1 MYAGINEILNA
12 YPLYPNDVII
22 DSIEQENAKKTSG
35 YATRMLESYPD
46 HAGLLYLRAITS
58 IKSRSYHNADIVADI
73 VKAYENSEKYKIPN
87 NVSTEFLVKTMNL
100 TFNSSCELFK
110 LLWDKFGGKSVHGI
124 VEKVMELNED
134 DISEHFKDYLL
145 LHVATQS
152 LRKMIG
158 DK

>member
-1 MYAGINEILNA
+1 
-12 YPLYPNDVII
+12 
-22 DSIEQENAKKTSG
+22 
-35 YATRMLESYPD
+35 
-46 HAGLLYLRAITS
+46 
-58 IKSRSYHNADIVADI
+58 
-73 VKAYENSEKYKIPN
+73 
-87 NVSTEFLVKTMNL
+87 MNL

-110 LLWDKFGGKSVHGI
+110 LLWDKIDNKSVNRI
-124 VEKVMELNED
+124 IESAMKMSDD